1 MNLVADEGVDKSIV
15 DSLRAAGLNVRY
27 FAEVGAGADDTE
39 VLLAANLAQSL
50 LLTCDKDFGE
60 LVFRNQLSTA
70 GVVLI
75 RLDGLS
81 GDAKGRIVSQAIG
94 EHGAEMLH
102 AFTVISPG
110 IMRIRPRNARNP
122 VT

>member
-1 MNLVADEGVDKSIV
+1 MMLVADEGVDKPIV
-15 DSLRAAGLNVRY
+15 DSLRADGHTVKY
-27 FAEVGAGADDTE
+27 FAEAGSGSTDKD
-39 VLLAANLAQSL
+39 VLAAANDTQNL

-60 LVFRNQLSTA
+60 LVYRQQLTNS

-81 GDAKGRIVSQAIG
+81 AESKARIVSKTMK
-94 EHGAEMLH
+94 EHIAEMRE

-110 IMRIRPRNARNP
+110 MLRIRQRTPP
-122 VT
+122 P

>member
-1 MNLVADEGVDKSIV
+1 MTLVADEGVDKSIV
-15 DSLRAAGLNVRY
+15 DALRASGHTVKY
-27 FAEVGAGADDTE
+27 FAEAGAGSSDKD
-39 VLLAANLAQSL
+39 VLAAANETQNL

-60 LVFRNQLSTA
+60 LVYRQGLTNS

-81 GDAKGRIVSQAIG
+81 AESKASIVSRTMNDHIL
-94 EHGAEMLH
+94 EMQE

-110 IMRIRPRNARNP
+110 MLRIRHRSPP
-122 VT
+122 L